1 MRRAGGRCAHPQ
13 APATPTSAQ
22 ARPPPSP
29 PRPPRRACLWGQ
41 PSGACVSVSPGSR
54 SSVGSAAAAGSAPHS
69 PALENWS
76 AEAAEPAASSRQ
88 EIDLP
93 SPPARSRAGTG
104 KGWGPAWTARTRG
117 SQRARV
123 GRKGRPERVDGG
135 GGGRSEKAPPG
146 IDCSVPRGGRQ
157 LGAAAPKWRALLC
170 WKGVLRRAGL
180 QEVPVVTPGQAT
192 SCVCKYR

>member
-1 MRRAGGRCAHPQ
+1 MRRAGGRCAHPS
-13 APATPTSAQ
+13 PEPG
-22 ARPPPSP
+22 RPPPPRGPGPPP
-29 PRPPRRACLWGQ
+29 PRPLRRACLRGQ

-54 SSVGSAAAAGSAPHS
+54 SSVCSAAAGSAPHS
-69 PALENWS
+69 PALENWRE
-76 AEAAEPAASSRQ
+76 EAAEPAASSGQ

-123 GRKGRPERVDGG
+123 GRKGRPQRVDGG
-135 GGGRSEKAPPG
+135 GGGRNEKSLPG